1 MKTGK
6 KISGY
11 IARSAAVAVLLS
23 SAIVGF
29 TSAFNLPGRWSRPA
43 LSASL
48 VPQARTL
55 SFGDRVAYHRAI
67 EEVYWRHR
75 IWPKENS
82 KPKPPLDAV
91 MSRTEIEKKVEDY
104 LRNSQ
109 ALGDYWQRPITP
121 DQLQA
126 EIERMAQH
134 TKKPEVLREV
144 FAALGNDPFV
154 IAECLARPALA
165 ERLVRNLYAHDERFH
180 GELKRRA
187 EADLAAHASVK
198 QMKQTSG
205 AYSETEWMKSDEAQ
219 EKVAHASR
227 LRAGKS
233 AGGRLRQATARQGA
247 PALQEP
253 DAPNAIKLDSTE
265 WQQNVDKLAGSFG
278 VRSRPRGIAGF
289 ESSPRRV
296 RPVADADASAQSKN
310 ADSYKA
316 LPVGKLSSLQEDDSA
331 YYATAVLNKAKGRLK
346 VATVDWRKEPL
357 KSWLAKAET
366 EAPLTMAAV
375 NHGYTLPSMENPSGS
390 CTDDTWSA
398 TFAGVPDGR
407 ELHTAVWT
415 GSEMIVWGGVSSSS
429 YLNSGGR
436 YDPATDSWTA
446 TSITNAPAARF
457 LHTAVW
463 TGTRMIVWGGYSA
476 SDLNTGGRYDPATD
490 SWTATST
497 TNAPAGRDSHS
508 AVWTGSRMIVWGGS
522 SLNTGGRYDPATDSW
537 LATSTTNAPAGRDSH
552 TAVWTGSEMIVWGG
566 GSFPSLNTGG
576 RYDPATDSWTA
587 TSTTNGPKARYS
599 HSAV

>member
-346 VATVDWRKEPL
+346 VATVAWRKEPL

-398 TFAGVPDGR
+398 TFAGVPDGLSGA
-407 ELHTAVWT
+407 ESAAAATLTAAGDT
-415 GSEMIVWGGVSSSS
+415 TPLLIAGQQ
-429 YLNSGGR
+429 
-436 YDPATDSWTA
+436 PARTA
-446 TSITNAPAARF
+446 R
-457 LHTAVW
+457 LM
-463 TGTRMIVWGGYSA
+463 R
-476 SDLNTGGRYDPATD
+476 
-490 SWTATST
+490 
-497 TNAPAGRDSHS
+497 
-508 AVWTGSRMIVWGGS
+508 
-522 SLNTGGRYDPATDSW
+522 
-537 LATSTTNAPAGRDSH
+537 
-552 TAVWTGSEMIVWGG
+552 
-566 GSFPSLNTGG
+566 GSFTPPSGPALRWLSGADITLTPRRLILGGNTTPPQILGQ
-576 RYDPATDSWTA
+576 
-587 TSTTNGPKARYS
+587 ARAS
-599 HSAV
+599 